1 MKYGE
6 QFERESAPQWSLHN
20 IDYNSLKHH
29 IKVHTTRDQA
39 TSIPIPGHQD
49 ASLRRFEDD
58 LYAELTR
65 QHDRVDLFVSSKSDE
80 IARRLRHL
88 SNQIHRLLV
97 GRAPSPSDH
106 RASLK
111 RQRRFARYE
120 QSLLQCG
127 DDIQSL
133 QRFVDAQIVAFRKIC
148 KKYRKWTGSSTLGT
162 RFRDNVL
169 AHPKSFTRRDYS
181 HLQSEYDE
189 LKTTLHGAFPTS
201 PSGAESPSTD
211 SVRTLRA
218 SEQPSPNGTV
228 VAAAAQH
235 PGYWNEYDHGSEA
248 DDTERRDDNTYAIY
262 INPNEDTSFP
272 GVASLAALFSRP
284 LRGLKKFRLIP
295 AHASEASERGPLL
308 SSPPSTYGA
317 IHRATSSGGSLSD
330 TEAEDDSSHP
340 TAFRP
345 RGGSFGYASSL
356 EEFPVGYKTYAA
368 LPSLEDQHLARYR
381 ERVLSWGTWSAFGV
395 AYLLMGIAA
404 VLIKTGRH
412 KMRLEVDAG
421 VTLGI
426 MASLGAACAGLGMS
440 MSRQDRVWWVAR
452 MGVWVGFV
460 AACVLNGVLLVMVV
474 GNPPG

>member
-80 IARRLRHL
+80 ISRRLRHL
-88 SNQIHRLLV
+88 SGQIHRLLV
-97 GRAPSPSDH
+97 GRPPAPSDH

-120 QSLLQCG
+120 QCLLQCG
-127 DDIQSL
+127 NDIQSL

-148 KKYRKWTGSSTLGT
+148 KKYRKWTGSSALGT
-162 RFRDNVL
+162 RFREAVL
-169 AHPKSFTRRDYS
+169 AHPKSFTRRNPD

-201 PSGAESPSTD
+201 PSGANSPATD
-211 SVRTLRA
+211 SVRTLRV
-218 SEQPSPNGTV
+218 SGPPSPSSTV
-228 VAAAAQH
+228 VAAAPQH

-248 DDTERRDDNTYAIY
+248 DDAERRDDSTYAIY
-262 INPNEDTSFP
+262 INPNQNTSFP
-272 GVASLAALFSRP
+272 GVASLAALFSKP
-284 LRGLKKFRLIP
+284 LQGLRKFRLTGTRP
-295 AHASEASERGPLL
+295 TEPDERGPLL
-308 SSPPSTYGA
+308 PSHTDTYGA
-317 IHRATSSGGSLSD
+317 ISPGSSLSD
-330 TEAEDDSSHP
+330 TEAEDDSGRP
-340 TAFRP
+340 TAFHR
-345 RGGSFGYASSL
+345 RGSCGYASSS
-356 EEFPVGYKTYAA
+356 EDFPGGDFPGGYKTYVA
-368 LPSLEDQHLARYR
+368 LPSLEDQHLARYH
-381 ERVLSWGTWSAFGV
+381 ERVLSWATWSAFGV

-440 MSRQDRVWWVAR
+440 LSRQERVPWVATL
-452 MGVWVGFV
+452 GVWVGFV
-460 AACVLNGVLLVMVV
+460 AACVMNGVLLVMVV
-474 GNPPG
+474 GNPPL